1 MTQNDKAAAAPE
13 ERKQQ
18 LTERRTEPPAQTFA
32 TFTQALAGALAERRA
47 AKAEGINRT
56 NKNNN

>member
-1 MTQNDKAAAAPE
+1 LTQDHKPTAAPE

-18 LTERRTEPPAQTFA
+18 LSERRTEPPAQTFA
-32 TFTQALAGALAERRA
+32 TFTQALAGALTERRV
-47 AKAEGINRT
+47 AKAEVNDRI

>member
-1 MTQNDKAAAAPE
+1 MTQKHKAAAAPE

-18 LTERRTEPPAQTFA
+18 LTERRTESAAQTFA
-32 TFTQALAGALAERRA
+32 TFTQALAGVLAERRA
-47 AKAEGINRT
+47 AKADGINRT